1 MKPSFAIFLLLLS
14 LLLAQTQGIR
24 LGKVSLPVQQQKQQN
39 GESTLLK
46 RSNTDAEETVFCNKD
61 KECTGKLKNRKL
73 VTTSVSTTPSLS
85 KNVEESKAEEL
96 VNENSRNVNTVRSW
110 KQKNVPEEHN
120 HELVEITE
128 MDYSPAKRKPPIH
141 N

>member
-1 MKPSFAIFLLLLS
+1 MKPSFVVFLLLLS

-46 RSNTDAEETVFCNKD
+46 RSNSDAEETVLCNKD

-73 VTTSVSTTPSLS
+73 ITTSISTTQSLS
-85 KNVEESKAEEL
+85 KNVEESKAEHL
-96 VNENSRNVNTVRSW
+96 VYENTRNVNAVSSW

-120 HELVEITE
+120 HDLVEITE